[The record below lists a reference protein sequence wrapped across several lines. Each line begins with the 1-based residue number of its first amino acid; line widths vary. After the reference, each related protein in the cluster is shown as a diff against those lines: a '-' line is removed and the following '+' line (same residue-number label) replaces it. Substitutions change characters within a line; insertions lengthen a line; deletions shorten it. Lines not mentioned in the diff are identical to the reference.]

1 MTTPFGRQYLNMY
14 LNQANPFAMSG
25 MSSFG
30 INSGFG
36 CSSDYYV
43 GSSLAQFGV
52 GIASIFTEAV
62 ICRMFESKN
71 AGGYY
76 GGGGGSSYNTEVQEL
91 ETKKANAEAEV
102 DKKQPRLS
110 QAVKLWSNA
119 VTEYQTYETYV
130 TNLTSNLKTAEGELQ
145 TIDQDTTL
153 TEEQKTAKKQAKQ
166 AEIDKLNEQIR
177 EYKAKMA
184 KYGTSLDDVK
194 SKLTE
199 AEETRQKAIDDYIS
213 EIDDEIEEIEKE
225 KDGNSAELKSY
236 NSAQKLLSPKRKAI
250 GDFSSAAKKFE
261 FAMQPGKTL
270 QSAKDAA
277 NALMTAYAN
286 IQNIESNKDGIA
298 DGISSSLRYYT
309 THRDAINNP
318 QNYVECDD
326 NGIIKSVKEY

>member
-1 MTTPFGRQYLNMY
+1 MFNPAGTSYGQIFGGSNYTAGAELGM
-14 LNQANPFAMSG
+14 FAMNMASVFTYAFIANKASG
-25 MSSFG
+25 
-30 INSGFG
+30 
-36 CSSDYYV
+36 Y
-43 GSSLAQFGV
+43 
-52 GIASIFTEAV
+52 E
-62 ICRMFESKN
+62 
-71 AGGYY
+71 
-76 GGGGGSSYNTEVQEL
+76 GGGGGSAVNTEIKEL
-91 ETKKANAEAEV
+91 EAEKSNAEAIV
-102 DKKQPRLS
+102 DKKQPRLA

-119 VTEYQTYETYV
+119 ITEYQTYETYV
-130 TNLTSNLKTAEGELQ
+130 TNLTSNLKTAEDELKA
-145 TIDQDTTL
+145 IDQDTTL
-153 TEEQKTAKKQAKQ
+153 PEEQKTAKKQAKQ

-184 KYGTSLDDVK
+184 KYGTSLDNVK

-213 EIDDEIEEIEKE
+213 KIDDEIEEIEKE
-225 KDGNSAELKSY
+225 RNGNSAELKSY

-250 GDFSSAAKKFE
+250 GEFSSAAKKFE

-309 THRDAINNP
+309 THRDAINYP
-318 QNYVECDD
+318 QKYVECDD